1 MAKVQSSASNCPRC
15 GETAK
20 LRTRDFSSQ
29 ALATL
34 ISWGDLNEK
43 HVSEPICDNCYN
55 EMRDALIENQTDQK
69 PMGKVKKVS

>member
-1 MAKVQSSASNCPRC
+1 MAKVQSTASDCPRC

-20 LRTRDFSSQ
+20 LRARDFSSQ

-43 HVSEPICDNCYN
+43 HVSEAICDGCYG
-55 EMRDALIENQTDQK
+55 ELRDALIENQGQQK
-69 PMGKVKKVS
+69 PATKIKKVS